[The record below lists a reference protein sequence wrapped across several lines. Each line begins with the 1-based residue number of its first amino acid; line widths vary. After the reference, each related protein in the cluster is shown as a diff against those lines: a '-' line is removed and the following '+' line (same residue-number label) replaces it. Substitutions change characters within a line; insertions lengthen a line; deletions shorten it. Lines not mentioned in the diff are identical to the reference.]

1 MKKQRQDKI
10 LELIENY
17 EIGTQEELAARLNA
31 AGFIVTQAT
40 VSRDIRE
47 MHLLKTSGEEG
58 KHHYVVMPVKRDEA
72 EETIDADRFLA
83 AFRSGFVSMQQAQN
97 ILVIRTVSGMAG
109 GVAAALDAMK
119 FPEVV
124 GCIAGDDT
132 IMCAIVG
139 VQETEELMEKI
150 QSIL

>member
-17 EIGTQEELAARLNA
+17 EIGTQEELAARLNEE
-31 AGFIVTQAT
+31 GFNVTQAT
-40 VSRDIRE
+40 VSRDIRQL
-47 MHLLKTSGEEG
+47 HLYKALEGDG
-58 KHHYVVMPVKRDEA
+58 KHCYVAMPVKWDGA
-72 EETIDADRFLA
+72 EEMAVTERFLTT
-83 AFRSGFVSMQQAQN
+83 FRSGFVSMQQAQN

-109 GVAAALDAMK
+109 GVAAALDAMH
-119 FPEVV
+119 FPELV

-139 VQETEELMEKI
+139 VRETKELMGKI